1 MENGQVV
8 SVHYVGTFNDGTE
21 FDSSR
26 ARGEPLTFQL
36 GSGQVIPGFD
46 SVVSSLNVG
55 ETVDVHLEAS
65 EAYGETIPEAFQEV
79 PLSMFP
85 EDFEFKVGATVYGQR
100 EDGGQMMAQITSV
113 GDETVGLDL
122 NHPMAGKA
130 LNFNIELVEVG
141 ATQDNT

>member
-8 SVHYVGTFNDGTE
+8 SVHYVGTFDDGTE

-46 SVVSSLNVG
+46 SAVSNLSVG
-55 ETVDVHLEAS
+55 EAVDVRLEAA
-65 EAYGETIPEAFQEV
+65 EAYGEKIPEAVQEV

-100 EDGGQMMAQITSV
+100 EDGGQMMAQIMSI
-113 GDETVGLDL
+113 GDETVQLDL

-130 LNFNIELVEVG
+130 LNFNIELLEVG
-141 ATQDNT
+141 ATQNNT